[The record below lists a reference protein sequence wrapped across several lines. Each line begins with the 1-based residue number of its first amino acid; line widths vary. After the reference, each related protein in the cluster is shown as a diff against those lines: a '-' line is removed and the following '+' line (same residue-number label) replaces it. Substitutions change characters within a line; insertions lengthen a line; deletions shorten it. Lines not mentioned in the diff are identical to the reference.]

1 MTNTVNS
8 WNKKIKIGD
17 WDVFQYEIVNST
29 NEEIKRLYDESIS
42 KKLIVVSNEQNQGK
56 GRLKRKWIS
65 PKNSGL
71 YASWLLYN
79 YEGEI
84 GILPFLAGI
93 ACIKCL
99 EKYSREQFFLKW
111 PNDLI
116 VKNKKLGGILIEKY
130 KDSVIIGIG
139 INLIYD
145 QNFPATSVSLD
156 MLNVSRD
163 FKLLRDELL
172 EKLVFEIDNTL
183 KFENKHILEKARKY
197 LTTQK
202 GELIQFIKDNVIFN
216 GKVVGLS
223 GNGSLSV
230 ELENKKIV
238 SLNSEEFSIKK

>member
-8 WNKKIKIGD
+8 GNKKIKIGD
-17 WDVFQYEIVNST
+17 WDVFQYETLNST
-29 NEEIKRLYDESIS
+29 SEEIKRLYDESIS
-42 KKLIVVSNEQNQGK
+42 KKLIVVSDEQSQGK

-79 YEGEI
+79 HESEI

-99 EKYSREQFFLKW
+99 EKYSCEQFFLKW

-116 VKNKKLGGILIEKY
+116 VKNKKLGGVLIEKY

-139 INLIYD
+139 INLIHD
-145 QNFPATSVSLD
+145 QNFPVTSISLD
-156 MLNVSRD
+156 KLNVSND
-163 FKLLRDELL
+163 FKSVRDELL
-172 EKLVFEIDNTL
+172 QKLVFEIDNTL
-183 KFENKHILEKARKY
+183 KFENKHILQEAGKY

-223 GNGSLSV
+223 GNGSLGV

-238 SLNSEEFSIKK
+238 YLNSEEFSIKK